1 MLQYPCSTNQ
11 QGENIEG
18 PVKPTFF
25 ATPSAFHTWLEEHHE
40 TAQELWVGFYKT
52 SSGKPSITWPEAV
65 DQALCFGWIDGVRKG
80 IDDASYTIRFTPR
93 KPQSIWSAVNVKR
106 AQELARL
113 GLMHPAGLKAF
124 EERDQKKSGLYSYEQ
139 RESSQLAPA
148 YEKQFKANKK
158 AWDFFQSKP
167 PSYQQPAIWWVM
179 SAKQEETRLKR
190 LARLIEDSEHGRT
203 IPPLTRR
210 TRPE

>member
-25 ATPSAFHTWLEEHHE
+25 ATPSAFRTWLEEHHE

-52 SSGKPSITWPEAV
+52 SSGKPGITWPEAV

-93 KPQSIWSAVNVKR
+93 KPQSIWSTVNVKR
-106 AQELARL
+106 AQELDRL

-139 RESSQLAPA
+139 RKSSQLAPA

-203 IPPLTRR
+203 IAPLTRR

>member
-1 MLQYPCSTNQ
+1 VN
-11 QGENIEG
+11 
-18 PVKPTFF
+18 PTFF
-25 ATPSAFHTWLEEHHE
+25 ATPTAFRTWLEEHHQ

-80 IDDASYTIRFTPR
+80 IDDSSYTIRFTPR
-93 KPQSIWSAVNVKR
+93 KPQSIWSTVNVKR
-106 AQELARL
+106 AQELALL
-113 GLMHPAGLKAF
+113 GLMRPAGLKAF

-139 RESSQLAPA
+139 RKSSQLDPA
-148 YEKQFKANKK
+148 YEEQFKANKK

-203 IPPLTRR
+203 VPPLTRR